1 MAVYDHSYKQFA
13 GPVTPRWSRF
23 LILPRHTLRNIFQS
37 KLFIACFVLSALYPL
52 VASIL
57 IYLHHNVEALAIFE
71 TTVRKLVPIDA
82 EFFQSFVVYQG
93 MAAGFLTLLIGP
105 PLISRDMTNNALPLY
120 LCRPFSRAEYVLGK
134 MSILLILLSLITWIP
149 GLLLF
154 LFQSY
159 LEGWGWFTAN
169 IRIAGAI
176 FLGSWIWILLL
187 ALMSL
192 AISSWV
198 KWRIAASAAL
208 IGVFFIPSAF
218 AEVINNIFVTRWGN
232 IISLKALI
240 GAVWGNLFG
249 TFVQQSGRVRQFNFD
264 ARRHLFVDLF
274 EPPLWSAWLMVFAI
288 GGLCLLLLARK
299 VRAYEV
305 VS

>member
-1 MAVYDHSYKQFA
+1 MAVYEHTYKQYA
-13 GPVTPRWSRF
+13 GEVTPRWSRF
-23 LILPRHTLRNIFQS
+23 LILPRHSYRNIFQS
-37 KLFIACFVLSALYPL
+37 KLFIIWFAVCLLYPL
-52 VASIL
+52 LCSIL
-57 IYLHHNVEALAIFE
+57 IYLHHNEEALAIFNI
-71 TTVRKLVPIDA
+71 TVKRLIPIDA
-82 EFFQSFVVYQG
+82 EFFQNFTVYQG
-93 MAAGFLTLLIGP
+93 MGAFGLTLLIGP
-105 PLISRDMTNNALPLY
+105 PLVSRDMTNNALPLY

-134 MSILLILLSLITWIP
+134 MSVLAILLSLITWVP

-154 LFQSY
+154 FFQSY
-159 LEGWGWFTAN
+159 LEGWGWFAQN

-176 FLGSWIWILLL
+176 FLGSWIWIILL

-218 AEVINNIFVTRWGN
+218 AEIINNIFVTRWGN
-232 IISLKALI
+232 IISLRALM
-240 GAVWGNLFG
+240 GAVWGSLFG
-249 TFVQQSGRVRQFNFD
+249 TFMRQTGRMRFNFSP
-264 ARRHLFVDLF
+264 RRTLFVDLF
-274 EPPLWSAWLMVFAI
+274 EPPIWSAWLMLFAI
-288 GGLCLLLLARK
+288 CALCLLLLYRK